1 MVTST
6 DVWCPRMDILLNKW
20 FTSYEEAKKEHL
32 QCGGYLLPF
41 KQYCYIT
48 TDIGIRELGWDPRD
62 PRWALIGYDW
72 VNPLQDAVKEE
83 LLHDINRVD

>member
-32 QCGGYLLPF
+32 RSGGYLFPF

-48 TDIGIRELGWDPRD
+48 TDVGIEALGWQPDD
-62 PRWALIGYDW
+62 SRWVMIGNDW
-72 VNPLQDAVKEE
+72 IEPLHGAIKEE
-83 LLHDINRVD
+83 LLREVNGLD